1 MLSNIGL
8 FRQFFLKNKTQEYS
22 SLDRWIAEALD
33 IPISNLSVNRYY
45 IKDGVWFC
53 HEHFYLERRT
63 VYDNISM
70 ANEALNTK
78 RVRPATEEEI
88 AQFNRLIAENSQV

>member
-45 IKDGVWFC
+45 IKDGFWFC
-53 HEHFYLERRT
+53 HKHFHLETRT
-63 VYDNISM
+63 TVDNISET
-70 ANEALNTK
+70 NRLLNTHK
-78 RVRPATEEEI
+78 LRQATNEEI
-88 AQFNRLIAENSQV
+88 EYYG